1 MLYDSLDIQEDG
13 SIVGKIRNG
22 GEETFEKFRIYALI
36 KDKDDNI
43 LDVSSSEIFQTMK
56 PGEVFEFKMLAS
68 PHISQDVDYYSCF
81 AFGDDSIMPLTAKQN
96 DETFTF
102 RYTANAWFKDAEF
115 TDDGTELNMYSTNGF
130 QLPVVGSF
138 EFPTN
143 SINEKYEVIDGEKWL
158 KVQVQKI
165 LKLNLQNQS
174 KRYKV

>member
-1 MLYDSLDIQEDG
+1 
-13 SIVGKIRNG
+13 
-22 GEETFEKFRIYALI
+22 
-36 KDKDDNI
+36 
-43 LDVSSSEIFQTMK
+43 MK

-143 SINEKYEVIDGEKWL
+143 SINEKYEVILDGEKMA
-158 KVQVQKI
+158 KGASAKDPKI
-165 LKLNLQNQS
+165 KLN
-174 KRYKV
+174 